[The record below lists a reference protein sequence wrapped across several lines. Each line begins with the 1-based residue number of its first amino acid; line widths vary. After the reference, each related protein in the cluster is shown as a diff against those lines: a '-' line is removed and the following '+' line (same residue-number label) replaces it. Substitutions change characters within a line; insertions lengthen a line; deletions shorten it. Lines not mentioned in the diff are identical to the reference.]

1 MEKDSMR
8 IAEIIVGLSDIN
20 LLGVEENNEGPLR
33 IHIEC
38 RSMRPLCPTCGG
50 RVHQNGLRVT
60 EVVDLPAFG
69 RNVFIIWHKRRWRCA
84 IKECPQPSFSDND
97 PRIADSRLRL
107 SDRASRWATQA
118 VGLERRSVSSV
129 AKELGCD
136 WHTINDAVIAYGG
149 PLVDD
154 SSRFGAVDAL
164 GLDEILFYREGKYHR
179 QNWATTIVDVR
190 NPTLL
195 DVVAG
200 RGGEHPKK
208 WIKDQ
213 GQKWCDGVRW
223 GTLDLSGGYRS
234 VFRTTLPKTTLVAD
248 PFHVIKLANK
258 RLDECRRR
266 VQTEIFGSRGRAG
279 DPLYRI
285 RRLLTMAN
293 ERITEN
299 SKEKLVGLLRAGD
312 PDDQVTTAWRAKEA
326 LRELYTIRDPSL
338 AAEYADSLFLE
349 FTNQENPPEVQLLGR
364 TLTSWKAEILAWH
377 SSLVTNA
384 PTEAMN
390 NLAKLIKRIAFGMTN
405 FYNFRIRALLTAGKV
420 NWDLLATVTPI
431 PR

>member
-1 MEKDSMR
+1 MR
-8 IAEIIVGLSDIN
+8 IAEIIVGLLDIN
-20 LLGVEENNEGPLR
+20 LIGVEENVEEPLR

-38 RSMRPLCPTCGG
+38 RGSQPLCPTCGG
-50 RVHQNGLRVT
+50 TVHQNGLRIT
-60 EVVDLPAFG
+60 ELVDLPAFG
-69 RNVFIIWHKRRWRCA
+69 RNVLIIWHKHRWRCA
-84 IKECPQPSFSDND
+84 LKECPQPPFSDSD
-97 PRIADSRLRL
+97 PRIAPSRLRL
-107 SDRASRWATQA
+107 SDRAGRWATRA
-118 VGLERRSVSSV
+118 VGLEHRSVSSV

-136 WHTINDAVIAYGG
+136 WHTINDAVIAYGR

-195 DVVAG
+195 DVVPG
-200 RGGEHPKK
+200 RGGEHPKA
-208 WIKDQ
+208 WIADQ
-213 GQKWCDGVRW
+213 GQEWCDGVRW
-223 GTLDLSGGYRS
+223 GTLDLSGSYRS
-234 VFRTTLPKTTLVAD
+234 VFRTALPNTTLVAD
-248 PFHVIKLANK
+248 PFHVIKIANK

-285 RRLLTMAN
+285 RRLLTMAQ
-293 ERITEN
+293 ERMTEH

-349 FTNQENPPEVQLLGR
+349 FTNEEYPPEVQLLGR
-364 TLTSWKAEILAWH
+364 TLTSWKSEILAWH

-420 NWDLLATVTPI
+420 NWDLLATITPM

>member
-1 MEKDSMR
+1 MERDSKR
-8 IAEIIVGLSDIN
+8 IAEILVGLSDIN
-20 LLGVEENNEGPLR
+20 LIGVEENAGEPLR
-33 IHIEC
+33 IHIES
-38 RSMRPLCPTCGG
+38 RASRPLCPSCEG
-50 RVHQNGLRVT
+50 RVHQNGLRIV
-60 EVVDLPAFG
+60 ELVDLPAFG
-69 RNVFIIWHKRRWRCA
+69 RNVCTIWHKRRWRCA
-84 IKECPQPSFSDND
+84 DKECPQPSFSDAD
-97 PRIADSRLRL
+97 PRIAPSRLRL
-107 SDRASRWATQA
+107 TDRAGRWATQA
-118 VGLERRSVSSV
+118 VGRECRSVSSV

-149 PLVDD
+149 PMVDD
-154 SSRFGAVDAL
+154 PLRFGPVDAL

-195 DVVAG
+195 DVVPG
-200 RGGEHPKK
+200 RGGEHPKA

-213 GQKWCDGVRW
+213 GQQWCDGVKW
-223 GTLDLSGGYRS
+223 GTLDLSGSYRS
-234 VFRTTLPKTTLVAD
+234 VFRAALPKTTLVAD

-293 ERITEN
+293 ERMTGH
-299 SKEKLVGLLRAGD
+299 SKEKLVGLLQAGD
-312 PDDQVTTAWRAKEA
+312 PDNEVITAWRAKEA
-326 LRELYTIRDPSL
+326 LRELYTICDPGL
-338 AAEYADSLFLE
+338 AAEYADGLFLE
-349 FTNQENPPEVQLLGR
+349 LTNEEYPPEVRLLGR
-364 TLTSWKAEILAWH
+364 TLTSWKSEILAWH

-390 NLAKLIKRIAFGMTN
+390 NLAKLLKRIAFGMTN
-405 FYNFRIRALLTAGKV
+405 FYNFRIRALLSAGKV
-420 NWDLLATVTPI
+420 NWNLLATVAPM